1 MAGKNQALYSLF
13 IAKTHFYV
21 RKMGFYNMIFYAI
34 APASDTVPQ
43 TASPSKRLFIGR
55 LSHNIKQANKGT
67 DTTSV
72 PLFFVY

>member
-1 MAGKNQALYSLF
+1 
-13 IAKTHFYV
+13 
-21 RKMGFYNMIFYAI
+21 MGFYNMIFYAI

-55 LSHNIKQANKGT
+55 PTHISKQANKGT